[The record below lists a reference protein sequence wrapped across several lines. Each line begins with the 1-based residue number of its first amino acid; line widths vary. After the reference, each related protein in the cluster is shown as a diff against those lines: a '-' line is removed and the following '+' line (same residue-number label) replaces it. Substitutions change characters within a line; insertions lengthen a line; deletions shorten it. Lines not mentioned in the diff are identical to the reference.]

1 VALDGRGRPLPN
13 AMVSVKMLWN
23 SNVLTTRT
31 GADGRYAV
39 RGLPAGLAHQVWAW
53 HRAEYQ
59 GRSYCVRLAM
69 PSVGDYDPFV
79 PGPGVVRDFRWQ
91 LTGRV
96 PDAGNNY
103 FGASLSLVVRSAD
116 YDAGLLEDGDDVEV
130 RLTPQGPLVDGSE
143 AAVVTRTVRFAR
155 SGWASRLD
163 DIPHGVYTAEVTR
176 VRDGVRTALRVGEY
190 YTGQLGATATVAW
203 EPKNSGGTCGTV
215 LSADLQPFSLQLA
228 AK

>member
-1 VALDGRGRPLPN
+1 
-13 AMVSVKMLWN
+13 
-23 SNVLTTRT
+23 
-31 GADGRYAV
+31 
-39 RGLPAGLAHQVWAW
+39 
-53 HRAEYQ
+53 
-59 GRSYCVRLAM
+59 M

-103 FGASLSLVVRSAD
+103 FGASLALVIGSAD